1 MTDLFCQI
9 KCLRTDFDMFAS
21 QLARLYDVEHLS
33 GPQGLTVIYL
43 YRHQEQE
50 VFIKDIMT
58 QVKISKSVASS
69 LMKRMEKNQFIQLLP
84 SKRDKRYKQVVLTDL
99 GIAKAEKLE
108 AFFKALETCMLEGI
122 SEEELAVTLK
132 VMEQMQI
139 NLREGVID
147 VQTI

>member
-1 MTDLFCQI
+1 MTDLFCQL
-9 KCLRTDFDMFAS
+9 KRLRTDFDAFAS
-21 QLARLYDVEHLS
+21 HLARLYDVEHLS

-50 VFIKDIMT
+50 VFIKDIMVH
-58 QVKISKSVASS
+58 VKISKSVASS

-84 SKRDKRYKQVVLTDL
+84 SSRDKRYKQVVLTNL

-108 AFFKALETCMLEGI
+108 AFFKALETGMLRGI
-122 SEEELAVTLK
+122 SAQDLATALA
-132 VMEQMQI
+132 VMEQLQA
-139 NLREGVID
+139 NLKEGVVD